1 MMSEGIA
8 TSVAIPP
15 PARHIAR
22 RDRRSSMRIESG
34 NASRNIAGRREWIG
48 ACVLS
53 IACLIYS
60 MDLSILFLA
69 IPAIVADL
77 DPSASELLW
86 INDIYGFMVAGFLV
100 TMGTLGDRIG
110 RRRVL
115 LIGAAAFG
123 VASALAAFSTS
134 AQQLIA
140 SRALLGIAGA
150 TIAPSTLSL
159 IVNLFKNEAE
169 RNRAIGIWGTA
180 FALGGLIGPLL
191 GGFLLQYFHWG
202 AVFLINIPVMLI
214 LLVVAPIL
222 LPEYK
227 SPDGA
232 KLDLLSV
239 LLSLATVLP
248 IIYGFKHMAADGFDL
263 RYLLPI
269 AAGLAVGWLFVNR
282 QKTLPDPLIE
292 LKLFALPSF
301 TASLLVNLA
310 GMFFVFGVFL
320 YQNLFLQFVLGLTPL
335 EAALWSVPSS
345 IVFTVMSLQAYR
357 FTNRFGPVRT
367 VLLGLVINAAGMFLM
382 SVAAYSESLFGVLG
396 STMVIAVGFVP
407 VVLTTTGLIVGAAP
421 PERSGSASAISETS
435 AEFGGALGIAL
446 LGSLGTLIYRVLMD
460 AVNIDGLDPAQTAAV
475 RTTLGGAVETAR
487 ALEGN
492 LVPAWLEAARQSFST
507 GFASCCLLAAV
518 TLLVLAA
525 SARKIYARANI
536 DEKAVVSAH

>member
-1 MMSEGIA
+1 
-8 TSVAIPP
+8 
-15 PARHIAR
+15 
-22 RDRRSSMRIESG
+22 MRIESG
-34 NASRNIAGRREWIG
+34 NASRNLAGRREWIG

-69 IPAIVADL
+69 IPAIVSDL

-123 VASALAAFSTS
+123 VASALAAFSTT

-263 RYLLPI
+263 RHLLPI
-269 AAGLAVGWLFVNR
+269 AAGLAIGWLFVNR
-282 QKTLPDPLIE
+282 QKTLADPLIE
-292 LKLFALPSF
+292 LKLFALPAF

-367 VLLGLVINAAGMFLM
+367 VLLGLLINAAGMLLM

-446 LGSLGTLIYRVLMD
+446 LGSLGTLVYRMLMD
-460 AVNIDGLDPAQTAAV
+460 RVNIDGLDPAQMAAV
-475 RTTLGGAVETAR
+475 RTTIGGAVETAR

-536 DEKAVVSAH
+536 DEKAVASAH

>member
-1 MMSEGIA
+1 
-8 TSVAIPP
+8 
-15 PARHIAR
+15 
-22 RDRRSSMRIESG
+22 MRIERG
-34 NASRNIAGRREWIG
+34 NASPNLAGRREWIG

-123 VASALAAFSTS
+123 VASALAAFSTT

-159 IVNLFKNEAE
+159 IVNLFKDEAE

-202 AVFLINIPVMLI
+202 AVFLINIPVMLV

-227 SPDGA
+227 SPGGA

-292 LKLFALPSF
+292 LKLFALPAF

-367 VLLGLVINAAGMFLM
+367 VLLGLVINAAGMLLM

-446 LGSLGTLIYRVLMD
+446 LGSLGTLIYRMLMD
-460 AVNIDGLDPAQTAAV
+460 GVNIDGLDPAQTAAV
-475 RTTLGGAVETAR
+475 RTTIGGAVETAK
-487 ALEGN
+487 ALDGN
-492 LVPAWLEAARQSFST
+492 LAPAWLEAARQSFST

-525 SARKIYARANI
+525 CARKIYARANI

>member
-1 MMSEGIA
+1 MQTPSQHPGHE
-8 TSVAIPP
+8 P
-15 PARHIAR
+15 
-22 RDRRSSMRIESG
+22 
-34 NASRNIAGRREWIG
+34 AGRREWIG

-69 IPAIVADL
+69 VPAIVVDL

-115 LIGAAAFG
+115 LIGAFAFG
-123 VASALAAFSTS
+123 IASALAAFSST
-134 AQQLIA
+134 AQELIA
-140 SRALLGIAGA
+140 ARALLGIAGA

-202 AVFLINIPVMLI
+202 SVFLINIPIMLV
-214 LLVVAPIL
+214 LLVVAPFL

-227 SPDGA
+227 SPDSA
-232 KLDLLSV
+232 KLDLFSV
-239 LLSLATVLP
+239 VLSLATVLP
-248 IIYGFKHMAADGFDL
+248 VIYGFKHMAADGFQSQHLIPIAVGVAFGYLFIRRQKRLTQPLIDL
-263 RYLLPI
+263 R
-269 AAGLAVGWLFVNR
+269 
-282 QKTLPDPLIE
+282 
-292 LKLFALPSF
+292 LFAIPAF

-320 YQNLFLQFVLGLTPL
+320 YQNLFLQFVLGLSPL
-335 EAALWSVPSS
+335 EAALWSIPSS

-357 FTNRFGPVRT
+357 FTNRFGPVNT
-367 VLLGLVINAAGMFLM
+367 VLIGLIINAAGMLSM
-382 SVAAYSESLFGVLG
+382 SIAAYSESLYGVLG
-396 STMVIAVGFVP
+396 STMIIAIGFVP
-407 VVLTTTGLIVGAAP
+407 VVLTTTGLIVGTAP

-435 AEFGGALGIAL
+435 AEFGGALGVAL
-446 LGSLGTLIYRVLMD
+446 LGSFGTLVYRILMD
-460 AVNIDGLDPAQTAAV
+460 GADVTGLNPAQAATV
-475 RTTLGGAVETAR
+475 RATIGGAVETAR
-487 ALEGN
+487 GLGGAALQAGEGP
-492 LVPAWLEAARQSFST
+492 VWLEAARQSFST
-507 GFASCCLLAAV
+507 GFASCCLLAS
-518 TLLVLAA
+518 LVLLILAA
-525 SARKIYARANI
+525 TARTIYAHAHI
-536 DEKAVVSAH
+536 DQSAIGSGH